1 MEYKK
6 GNPIHVVAGVGDG
19 KLWIITAYF
28 PRSYLKTQNN
38 CLFLLIRAIS
48 SRKILEIRQYFSVFS
63 LELASY

>member
-28 PRSYLKTQNN
+28 PNPNQWECNFK
-38 CLFLLIRAIS
+38 IR
-48 SRKILEIRQYFSVFS
+48 KEH
-63 LELASY
+63 